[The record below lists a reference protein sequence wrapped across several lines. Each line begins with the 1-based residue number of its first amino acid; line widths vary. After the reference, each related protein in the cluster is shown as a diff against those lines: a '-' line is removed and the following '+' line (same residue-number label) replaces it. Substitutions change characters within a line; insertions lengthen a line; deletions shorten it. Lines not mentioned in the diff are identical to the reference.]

1 MELFTWSEALSVG
14 NEFID
19 RDHQQLIALINTFH
33 EAVSQQ
39 RDREAIETSLDR
51 LIDYTRAHFA
61 REEAAMQ
68 RIGYDDYP
76 LHKQEHDVLIR
87 DAVELKDIFTSGM
100 AALSIKVSTFL
111 KYWLLTHIMQTD
123 RLLAQAIARTTC

>member
-1 MELFTWSEALSVG
+1 
-14 NEFID
+14 
-19 RDHQQLIALINTFH
+19 
-33 EAVSQQ
+33 
-39 RDREAIETSLDR
+39 
-51 LIDYTRAHFA
+51 
-61 REEAAMQ
+61 MQ

-111 KYWLLTHIMQTD
+111 KDWLLTHIMQTD
-123 RLLAQAIARTTC
+123 RLLAQAIARTTR